1 MSVLTAK
8 RLAKIVSTNILHI
21 GKHGLISLPIAHFFR
36 SSKSVLLN
44 LCHQLQLSS
53 CKQKVRQMQTKEQKR
68 KDEIVKKA
76 QKACKGIDEIHVYR
90 GFGISLE
97 TLDFTP
103 EYVKMEIN
111 QGKLKLKLP
120 APKASD
126 YPDKVAFKS
135 ACVQWRQD
143 AIARA
148 NIIFGQATA
157 ALKQNG
163 IRYRSGVEWGWPVAR
178 LA

>member
-1 MSVLTAK
+1 
-8 RLAKIVSTNILHI
+8 
-21 GKHGLISLPIAHFFR
+21 
-36 SSKSVLLN
+36 
-44 LCHQLQLSS
+44 
-53 CKQKVRQMQTKEQKR
+53 MQTTEQKR
-68 KDEIVKKA
+68 KDQIVAKA
-76 QKACKGIDEIHVYR
+76 QAACKGIEEIHIYR

-120 APKASD
+120 APRASD
-126 YPDKVAFKS
+126 FPDKVAYKS
-135 ACVQWRQD
+135 ACLEWRQQ

-148 NIIFGQATA
+148 NVIFAQACA
-157 ALKQNG
+157 ALRANK
-163 IRYRSGVEWGWPVAR
+163 IRYRTGLDWGWPVAR